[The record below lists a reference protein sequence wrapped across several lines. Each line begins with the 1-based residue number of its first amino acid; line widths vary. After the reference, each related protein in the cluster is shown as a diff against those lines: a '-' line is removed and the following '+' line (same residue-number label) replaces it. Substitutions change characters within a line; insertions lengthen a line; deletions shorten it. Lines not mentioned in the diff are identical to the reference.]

1 MIIRQVFKSK
11 DLLEIQEE
19 LRKIYGTNFVI
30 IEVNHIKKKLFPL
43 IPFLSKELT
52 EVYIEIPD
60 KEPNEEKKEGFEKQ
74 LKEELF
80 LKELKELKNEIL
92 SIKQEL
98 EKKKGK
104 QIAVK
109 IESPKHNLSKDDE
122 KFLHQLG
129 DEALELFDLL
139 TDKGFSE
146 KLSIAVLREATG
158 YDIENE
164 LFDLKDNVLNSLT
177 LAFKK
182 IFKFGSLETGE
193 DKKVISLIGPTGVG
207 KTTTIAKIVSNL
219 VLNNHKSV
227 GVISLDTFRVGGAQR
242 LESFLK
248 VLEIPFRKADTKKA
262 FDIALEDFADKDFIF
277 VDIAGRSVYEDLSWK
292 EIYNIFKDIPEDNLT
307 LLLTL
312 SFNMSTEVALEI
324 YSKLKEFKLNGLVL
338 TKADETQ
345 KRGIIFNAIKEMDLP
360 MYYFTNG
367 QKVPHNL
374 LLATPYN
381 LAKLILE

>member
-1 MIIRQVFKSK
+1 
-11 DLLEIQEE
+11 
-19 LRKIYGTNFVI
+19 
-30 IEVNHIKKKLFPL
+30 
-43 IPFLSKELT
+43 
-52 EVYIEIPD
+52 
-60 KEPNEEKKEGFEKQ
+60 
-74 LKEELF
+74 
-80 LKELKELKNEIL
+80 
-92 SIKQEL
+92 
-98 EKKKGK
+98 
-104 QIAVK
+104 
-109 IESPKHNLSKDDE
+109 
-122 KFLHQLG
+122 
-129 DEALELFDLL
+129 
-139 TDKGFSE
+139 
-146 KLSIAVLREATG
+146 
-158 YDIENE
+158 
-164 LFDLKDNVLNSLT
+164 
-177 LAFKK
+177 
-182 IFKFGSLETGE
+182 
-193 DKKVISLIGPTGVG
+193 
-207 KTTTIAKIVSNL
+207 
-219 VLNNHKSV
+219 
-227 GVISLDTFRVGGAQR
+227 